1 MFCSVLI
8 RRLKEDVSFEDFRK
22 AWKPEEGHFGRPVRV
37 HHAQRIDDEREI
49 VSFAFLEVRAEEL
62 NALLDQ
68 IAEGEK
74 KRHERIAELIETTVA
89 AGIYEVFDEELLF

>member
-22 AWKPEEGHFGRPVRV
+22 AWKPEEGHFGRLVRV
-37 HHAQRIDDEREI
+37 QHAQRTDDKREI
-49 VSFAFLEVRAEEL
+49 VSFAFLDIDAEEL
-62 NALLDQ
+62 NVLLDQ

-74 KRHERIAELIETTVA
+74 RRHAQIVELIETTVV
-89 AGIYEVFDEELLF
+89 AGIYEVFDEEHLS

>member
-22 AWKPEEGHFGRPVRV
+22 AWRPEEGHFERPVRV
-37 HHAQRIDDEREI
+37 QHAQRNDDEREI
-49 VSFAFLEVRAEEL
+49 VSFTFLDVNAEEL
-62 NALLDQ
+62 DVLLDQ

-74 KRHERIAELIETTVA
+74 RHEQIAELIETTVA
-89 AGIYEVFDEELLF
+89 AGIYEVFDEEHLS